1 MNWDKTLIRCSAI
14 YKIMSESRE
23 NPPITLIQ
31 LQRILELEE
40 KTIRTAKQTE
50 ELATLL
56 QKKEKSK
63 DVVLSETC
71 ITYLLE
77 VYAWEKY
84 GKEPLNADKKGR
96 AVEKGKLVEDDSI
109 TLLSLVDKKMYV
121 KNTYR
126 FSNEYLSGEP
136 DIISKNKVIDIK
148 SSFDIISFLSVIKKP
163 INPAYKYQ
171 INGYMDILK
180 LDEGEVSS
188 CLVNANRSMINDEM
202 KRLFYKMD
210 VATEENIEYKKAGEQ
225 LMKNMT
231 FEDIPMKNRVHKMQV
246 EKIDMEQIY
255 ERVYHCRKWLKDF
268 EDVHENLNK

>member
-14 YKIMSESRE
+14 SKIMSESRE
-23 NPPITLIQ
+23 NPPITAIQ

-50 ELATLL
+50 ELAILL
-56 QKKEKSK
+56 QKQEKSK
-63 DVVLSETC
+63 DVVLSDTC

-84 GKEPLNADKKGR
+84 GKEPLNADKKGK

-121 KNTYR
+121 KNTDR

-136 DIISKNKVIDIK
+136 DIITKNKVIDIK

-171 INGYMDILK
+171 VNGYMDILK

-231 FEDIPMKNRVHKMQV
+231 FEDIPMNNRVHKMPV

>member
-14 YKIMSESRE
+14 SKIMSESRE
-23 NPPITLIQ
+23 NPPITSIQ

-50 ELATLL
+50 ELANLL
-56 QKKEKSK
+56 QKREKSK
-63 DVVLSETC
+63 DVVLSDTC

-84 GKEPLNADKKGR
+84 SKEPLNSDKKGK

-121 KNTYR
+121 KNTDR

-171 INGYMDILK
+171 VNGYMDILK
-180 LDEGEVSS
+180 LNEGEVSS

-231 FEDIPMKNRVHKMQV
+231 FEDIPMNNRVHKMPV
-246 EKIDMEQIY
+246 EKIDMEPIY
-255 ERVYHCRKWLKDF
+255 ERVYYCRKWLKDF

>member
-14 YKIMSESRE
+14 SKIMSESRE
-23 NPPITLIQ
+23 NPPITFIQ

-121 KNTYR
+121 KNTDR